1 MGFVSCGPWRVG
13 GVYCV
18 AGGTEMTW
26 DFFINYGMV
35 AIKLVMAIG
44 VAAIFLKFFNMNNQ
58 LKQMTPLDIILNFL
72 LSAILS
78 NFILDS
84 DVTVTDFTV
93 IVAIYGG
100 LLYILNKFTFGTDIG
115 RRIFVGTPRVIIDDG
130 HFDAKMMK
138 RWKVNARDVAAAMRQ
153 QDIHSLRDV
162 KTAQIEPN
170 GNLTVIKRGTYK
182 YPVIL
187 IDNGVVVAEG
197 LEKINRD
204 EKWLMR
210 QLRAHRV
217 ADADDVFIAQWDKN
231 KMEIIKKD

>member
-1 MGFVSCGPWRVG
+1 
-13 GVYCV
+13 
-18 AGGTEMTW
+18 MTW

-170 GNLTVIKRGTYK
+170 EIG
-182 YPVIL
+182 
-187 IDNGVVVAEG
+187 
-197 LEKINRD
+197 
-204 EKWLMR
+204 
-210 QLRAHRV
+210 RAHV
-217 ADADDVFIAQWDKN
+217 
-231 KMEIIKKD
+231 

>member
-1 MGFVSCGPWRVG
+1 
-13 GVYCV
+13 
-18 AGGTEMTW
+18 MTW
-26 DFFINYGMV
+26 DFFVNYGMI

-44 VAAIFLKFFNMNNQ
+44 VAALFLKFFNMNNQ

-84 DVTVTDFTV
+84 DVTLTDFAI
-93 IVAIYGG
+93 IVAIYGV
-100 LLYILNKFTFGTDIG
+100 LLYILNKLTFGTDIG
-115 RRIFVGTPRVIIDDG
+115 RRIFVGTPRVIIDNG
-130 HFDAKMMK
+130 KFDAKMMK
-138 RWKVNARDVAAAMRQ
+138 RWNVNARDVAAAMRQ

-170 GNLTVIKRGTYK
+170 GNLTVIKRGMYK

-187 IDNGVVVAEG
+187 IDNGVVVDDG
-197 LEKINRD
+197 LQKINRD

-210 QLRAHRV
+210 QLRRHRIT
-217 ADADDVFIAQWDKN
+217 DPDDVFIAQWDKN
-231 KMEIIKKD
+231 KIEIIKKD